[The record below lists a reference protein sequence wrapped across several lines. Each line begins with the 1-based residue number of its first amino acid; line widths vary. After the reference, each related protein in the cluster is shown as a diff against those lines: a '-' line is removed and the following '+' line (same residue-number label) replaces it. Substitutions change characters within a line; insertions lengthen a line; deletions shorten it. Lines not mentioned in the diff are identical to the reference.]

1 MSHRAP
7 STTAPG
13 AGRLARL
20 LPDLGRRTLV
30 MGILN
35 ATPDSFSD
43 GGRWNA
49 LDAGLAHARA
59 MIAEGADLVDVGG
72 ESTRPG
78 HEPVP
83 AEEEIARV
91 VPTIAALAKETA
103 VPISIDTFKAATA
116 RAALEAGAT
125 IVNDVWGLTRD
136 PDIAHVAAAHG
147 VPVIVMHNRE
157 TIDPNLDIVADQIA
171 FFERA
176 LDIAARAGI
185 ARADVVL
192 DPGIGFGKTHEQNL
206 EALARLDELAVFGL
220 AVLLGTS
227 RKSMIGR
234 ILDVP
239 PAERLSGTLATNVL
253 GIARGAAIL
262 RVHDVRPHVEAARVT
277 DAVLRSHVTDAALT
291 SRAAD
296 PVRGAHP

>member
-1 MSHRAP
+1 MNRAVP
-7 STTAPG
+7 TTAASAPT
-13 AGRLARL
+13 GRLARL

-49 LDAGLAHARA
+49 LDAGLDHART
-59 MIAEGADLVDVGG
+59 MLAEGADLLDIGG

-78 HEPVP
+78 HTPVD
-83 AEEEIARV
+83 ADDEIARV
-91 VPTIAALAKETA
+91 RPLIARLAQETE

-136 PDIAHVAAAHG
+136 PDLARVAADFAA
-147 VPVIVMHNRE
+147 PVIVMHNRDD
-157 TIDPNLDIVADQIA
+157 IDPTLDIVADQLA
-171 FFERA
+171 FFERS
-176 LDIAARAGI
+176 LEIAARAGLPET
-185 ARADVVL
+185 DVVL

-206 EALARLDELAVFGL
+206 ESLARLAELAVLGRPI
-220 AVLLGTS
+220 LLGTS
-227 RKSMIGR
+227 RKSLIGR

-239 PAERLSGTLATNVL
+239 PAQRLSGTLATNVV
-253 GIARGAAIL
+253 GMMNGAAIL

-277 DAVLRSHVTDAALT
+277 DAV
-291 SRAAD
+291 
-296 PVRGAHP
+296 RGAIR